1 MLSKV
6 IWMFVVLPVIIVCY
20 GFIRIQF
27 FSDYLY
33 WGAEPGKYMV
43 HLLGQWSIGFLIASL
58 AITPMRNIFGINW
71 VKYRRRLGLAAFFYG
86 LAHLLAYLAL
96 MLGFDGAALIA
107 DLYKRPYIVLGAL
120 ALLLLLPLAI
130 TSTKGWQRK
139 LKRRWLTLHKL
150 VYPAS
155 LLLMG
160 HLWWQVKQDF
170 ELALLIS
177 VLITILLLTRLDV
190 QSIKQ
195 MLRKHK
201 AVDQ

>member
-1 MLSKV
+1 MLNKV
-6 IWMFVVLPVIIVCY
+6 IWLAVIFPLMITVY
-20 GFIRIQF
+20 GFVRIQF
-27 FSDYLY
+27 FADYLY
-33 WGAEPGKYMV
+33 WGAEPGKYLV

-58 AITPMRNIFGINW
+58 TITPLRKIASVNW

-96 MLGFDGAALIA
+96 MLGFDGAELIA

-120 ALLLLLPLAI
+120 ALLLLFPLAI

-150 VYPAS
+150 VYPAA
-155 LLLMG
+155 LLLVG
-160 HLWWQVKQDF
+160 HLWWQVKQDY
-170 ELALLIS
+170 ELALLIT
-177 VLITILLLTRLDV
+177 VLIAVLLLVRLTP
-190 QSIKQ
+190 QSFSLLPQKN
-195 MLRKHK
+195 K